1 MSCQATEITAAGP
14 TRDPLNLLRQ
24 MPDAVR
30 KNAHLTPPGYD
41 RRVLASSPRPSM
53 NRQGFFHFLAIA
65 NSRLAASA
73 IMNDYLRN
81 STE

>member
-30 KNAHLTPPGYD
+30 KNAHLTPPDMIPAYSPKSD
-41 RRVLASSPRPSM
+41 RSGCV
-53 NRQGFFHFLAIA
+53 
-65 NSRLAASA
+65 RLKA
-73 IMNDYLRN
+73 L
-81 STE
+81 

>member
-30 KNAHLTPPGYD
+30 KNAHLTPPDMIGE
-41 RRVLASSPRPSM
+41 
-53 NRQGFFHFLAIA
+53 F
-65 NSRLAASA
+65 
-73 IMNDYLRN
+73 
-81 STE
+81 

>member
-1 MSCQATEITAAGP
+1 
-14 TRDPLNLLRQ
+14 
-24 MPDAVR
+24 
-30 KNAHLTPPGYD
+30 
-41 RRVLASSPRPSM
+41 M